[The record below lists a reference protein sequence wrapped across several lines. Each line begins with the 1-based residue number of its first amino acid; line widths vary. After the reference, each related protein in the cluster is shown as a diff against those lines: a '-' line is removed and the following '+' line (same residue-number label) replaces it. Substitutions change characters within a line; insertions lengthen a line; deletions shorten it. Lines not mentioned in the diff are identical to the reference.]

1 MLLQRYPYLP
11 LVPQIQQLYR
21 RAGNSAQ
28 LALRAE
34 RKTDV
39 MESLWDSP
47 GWKAAVFDSGFSRE
61 RRNIAL
67 SMSTDG
73 VNPFKKMQYSSAH
86 VNRRRQP
93 FQEDA
98 VLDVANPSAGAYGLS
113 MHSVRMDCSD

>member
-73 VNPFKKMQYSSAH
+73 VNPFKKMQYSMW
-86 VNRRRQP
+86 P
-93 FQEDA
+93 I
-98 VLDVANPSAGAYGLS
+98 LLL
-113 MHSVRMDCSD
+113 VRMVYQCIRCGWIALTNSALVVGRT